1 MGTYTVLE
9 IYIAALLTPLQPIA
23 VRHGVVKARPVNT
36 FDGLVAVN
44 DLEHLTDEGTVL
56 LCSIL
61 HAHSNTQRLLSG

>member
-44 DLEHLTDEGTVL
+44 DLEHLTD
-56 LCSIL
+56 
-61 HAHSNTQRLLSG
+61 